1 MRECSS
7 GELMNYK
14 RVLLELLALF
24 TICFLVLNF
33 VIVYQDNVIDK
44 QRVVIKEMLQHCGGK

>member
-1 MRECSS
+1 
-7 GELMNYK
+7 MNYK